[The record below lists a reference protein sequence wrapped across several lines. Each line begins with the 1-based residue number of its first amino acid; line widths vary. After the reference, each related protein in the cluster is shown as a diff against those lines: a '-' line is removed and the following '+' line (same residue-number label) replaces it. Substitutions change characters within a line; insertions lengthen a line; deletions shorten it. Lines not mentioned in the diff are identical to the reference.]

1 MHFITGADR
10 IRDEL
15 KPIERRLKVLTEHI
29 RQSDN
34 YTKHKKIYKQ
44 YQQEKNP
51 KRKAEFAQKHDTAI
65 TLYEAASGYL
75 KRHLNGRNEIPL
87 RSWKA
92 ERVKLT
98 AERKT
103 LDMKYYK
110 LKEEI
115 KEAEQIRKSVY
126 SIVRQ
131 EERERQPR
139 RAQNIDR

>member
-1 MHFITGADR
+1 
-10 IRDEL
+10 
-15 KPIERRLKVLTEHI
+15 LT
-29 RQSDN
+29 
-34 YTKHKKIYKQ
+34 
-44 YQQEKNP
+44 
-51 KRKAEFAQKHDTAI
+51 FV
-65 TLYEAASGYL
+65 
-75 KRHLNGRNEIPL
+75 RNEIPL